1 MSDNPRV
8 LPSRQ
13 PTPKDIAIL
22 LLSLGEKG
30 AAQVFKHLSQREVRQ
45 ISTNMATISPLKRDQ
60 VQEVL
65 DLFFHT
71 YRYDSALS
79 GSSKSYL
86 NKTLKLALG
95 DKEAKGVMDSIF
107 GGESNSLEAMKWMDS
122 GTITELIVDEHPQ
135 LQAVVLTYLGATQAT
150 DVLMRLPAKSHQDL
164 LSRVARLQ
172 ELHPSIIEELNIIFD
187 ANVGK
192 MSTSQNTTVS
202 GLRQVADIMNRMND
216 TSVQSLLSYFKEQDK
231 KLAEQIEQ
239 QMFLFEHLMRLDE
252 DALRKVM
259 AEVSQDILA
268 LALKG
273 AAQEM
278 VDSVVGTMTKRSAKF
293 LLEDIENLGPVRA
306 SQVQSARN
314 DVLRAARQLAAS
326 GEIELSFN
334 DEDEMIG

>member
-1 MSDNPRV
+1 MSDNQRV

-45 ISTNMATISPLKRDQ
+45 ISATMATIAPLKRDQ

-79 GSSKSYL
+79 GSSKGYL

-150 DVLMRLPAKSHQDL
+150 DVLMRLPAKNHQDL

-187 ANVGK
+187 ANIGK

-216 TSVQSLLSYFKEQDK
+216 TSVQSLLGYFKEQDK

-278 VDSVVGTMTKRSAKF
+278 VDAIVGTMTKRSSKF
-293 LLEDIENLGPVRA
+293 LLEDIENLGAVRA

-326 GEIELSFN
+326 GEIELIFN

>member
-45 ISTNMATISPLKRDQ
+45 ISTTMATISPLKRDQ

-122 GTITELIVDEHPQ
+122 GAITELIVDEHPQ

-216 TSVQSLLSYFKEQDK
+216 TSVQSLLNYFKEQDK

>member
-314 DVLRAARQLAAS
+314 DVHRAARQLAAS

>member
-216 TSVQSLLSYFKEQDK
+216 TSVQSLLNYFKEQDK

>member
-1 MSDNPRV
+1 MSENQRT
-8 LPSRQ
+8 LPSRP

-45 ISTNMATISPLKRDQ
+45 ISTTMATISPLKRDQ

-79 GSSKSYL
+79 GSSKGYL
-86 NKTLKLALG
+86 SKTLKLALG

-150 DVLMRLPAKSHQDL
+150 DVLMRLPAKNHQDL

-216 TSVQSLLSYFKEQDK
+216 TSVQNLLSYFKEQDK